1 MSKLKDSAKALEVY
15 RMKAAVEKSF
25 DDQKNDL
32 DTKRLKI
39 HSTAAMDGRIFIQY
53 IALILLSYM
62 REQLNKGEW
71 FKRNNNIQL
80 NLCELYEQRKKR
92 KPKYTTP
99 ASNRQS

>member
-15 RMKAAVEKSF
+15 RMKDDVEKSF
-25 DDQKNDL
+25 DDLKNDL

-39 HSTAAMDGRIFIQY
+39 HSAAAMDGRIFIQY
-53 IALILLSYM
+53 IALILLSYV

-80 NLCELYEQRKKR
+80 NLCELY
-92 KPKYTTP
+92 
-99 ASNRQS
+99 